1 MQRFNTLI
9 KVIKTSLEDLKKA
22 INGLILLSDELD
34 SMFYDLLIGRVPKN
48 WQKVAYLSLK
58 PLSSWI
64 KDLKLRVAFLR
75 EWQTEGTVNSYW
87 MSAFFFPQGFLTGV
101 LQEYARQ
108 PDK

>member
-1 MQRFNTLI
+1 MQRFNKLI
-9 KVIKTSLEDLKKA
+9 RVIKASLEDLKKA

-58 PLSSWI
+58 PLSTWVT
-64 KDLKLRVAFLR
+64 DLKQRVSFMR
-75 EWQTEGTVNSYW
+75 EWMTEGVVNSYW

-101 LQEYARQ
+101 LQ
-108 PDK
+108 